1 MKVVNIDSAKKLNSL
16 VDAPMPELKD
26 GDVLVKIHAVGVN
39 HVDLLWADQK
49 VKPDDTILGLEMAGE
64 VVDGNNTKYNVGTR
78 VMGLIDNGGYAE
90 YIAVPAERLMPIP
103 ANIDYK
109 KAATIPES
117 FLTAYQT
124 LFTIGNLHDNQTV
137 LIHAGASGVGTAA
150 IQLVKQLTKATV
162 ITTSST
168 KKVDICLEY
177 GADHAIDYRNSDFAE
192 EVQRITDGHGADLIL
207 DFIGASYYQQNIK
220 SVALD
225 GQIILIG
232 NLGGSE
238 IKDVNVMD
246 IIGKRIS
253 ITGTL
258 LSTRSNEYKSRLISD
273 FNSDVYDLLE
283 NDKIRLHV
291 SNEFDLSQSKQALTC
306 MREKQNTGK
315 IILNVKQ
322 KDA

>member
-1 MKVVNIDSAKKLNSL
+1 MKVVNIANAKNSDSL
-16 VDAPMPELKD
+16 VDSPMPEPKD
-26 GDVLVKIHAVGVN
+26 GEVLVKIYAVGVN

-49 VKPDDTILGLEMAGE
+49 VKPDDTVLGLEMAGE
-64 VVDGNNTKYNVGTR
+64 VIDGNNTTYNVGTR

-90 YIAVPAERLMPIP
+90 YIAVSADRLMLIP
-103 ANIDYK
+103 DNIDYK
-109 KAATIPES
+109 FAATIPES

-124 LFTIGNLHDNQTV
+124 LFTIGNLQGNQTV

-168 KKVDICLEY
+168 KKTEICLRY
-177 GADHAIDYRNSDFAE
+177 GADYAIDYRTENFAE

-207 DFIGASYYQQNIK
+207 DFIGASYYQQNIQ
-220 SVALD
+220 SVAMD

-238 IKDVNVMD
+238 IKDVNIMD

-258 LSTRSNEYKSRLISD
+258 LSTRSDEYKARLISD
-273 FNSDVYDLLE
+273 FSNDVYDLLAC
-283 NDKIRLHV
+283 DKIKIHV
-291 SNEFDLSQSKQALTC
+291 SNEFDLSQSKDALSC

-315 IILNVKQ
+315 IILNVK
-322 KDA
+322 

>member
-1 MKVVNIDSAKKLNSL
+1 MKVVNIASAKKSNSL
-16 VDAPMPELKD
+16 VDAPMPELKE

-64 VVDGNNTKYNVGTR
+64 VIDGNNTKYNQGNR

-90 YIAVPAERLMPIP
+90 YIAVSASRLMPIP
-103 ANIDYK
+103 DNIDYK

-124 LFTIGNLHDNQTV
+124 LFTIGKLRDNQTV

-168 KKVDICLEY
+168 KKTDICLEY
-177 GADHAIDYRNSDFAE
+177 GADYAIDYRNSDFAE

-207 DFIGASYYQQNIK
+207 DFIGASYYQQNIQ

-225 GQIILIG
+225 GQVILIG

-238 IKDVNVMD
+238 IKNINIMD
-246 IIGKRIS
+246 IIGKRIT

-258 LSTRSNEYKSRLISD
+258 LSSRSNDYKAQLISD
-273 FNSDVYDLLE
+273 FNNDVYDLLAD
-283 NDKIRLHV
+283 DKIKLYV
-291 SNEFDLSQSKQALTC
+291 SNEFYLSESEQALTC

-315 IILNVKQ
+315 IILNVK
-322 KDA
+322 

>member
-1 MKVVNIDSAKKLNSL
+1 MKVVNIDSAKKSNSL

-64 VVDGNNTKYNVGTR
+64 VVDGNDTNYNVGNR

-103 ANIDYK
+103 DMVDYK

-124 LFTIGNLHDNQTV
+124 LFTIGKLQDNQTV

-168 KKVDICLEY
+168 KKTGICLDY
-177 GADHAIDYRNSDFAE
+177 GADYAIDYRNSDFAE
-192 EVQRITDGHGADLIL
+192 EVSRVTDGHGADLIL
-207 DFIGASYYQQNIK
+207 DFIGASYYQQNVK
-220 SVALD
+220 AVALD

-238 IKDVNVMD
+238 IKDVNIMD

-258 LSTRSNEYKSRLISD
+258 LSTRSNEYKAKLISD
-273 FNSDVYDLLE
+273 FSKDVYDLLSD
-283 NDKIRLHV
+283 DKIKLHV
-291 SNEFDLSQSKQALTC
+291 SDEFDLSQSKQALTC

-315 IILNVKQ
+315 IILNVN
-322 KDA
+322 

>member
-1 MKVVNIDSAKKLNSL
+1 MKVVNIASAKKSNSL
-16 VDAPMPELKD
+16 VDAPMPELND

-49 VKPDDTILGLEMAGE
+49 VKPDDTVLGLEMAGE
-64 VVDGNNTKYNVGTR
+64 VVDENDTNYNVGTR

-90 YIAVPAERLMPIP
+90 YIAVPSERLMPIP
-103 ANIDYK
+103 DKVDYK

-124 LFTIGNLHDNQTV
+124 LFTIGNLQDNQTV

-168 KKVDICLEY
+168 KKTDICLDY
-177 GADHAIDYRNSDFAE
+177 GADYAIDYRNSDFAE
-192 EVQRITDGHGADLIL
+192 EVSRITDGHGADLIL
-207 DFIGASYYQQNIK
+207 DFIGASYYQQNVK
-220 SVALD
+220 AVALD

-238 IKDVNVMD
+238 IKDVNIMD

-258 LSTRSNEYKSRLISD
+258 LSTRSNEYKAKLISD
-273 FNSDVYDLLE
+273 FSKDVYDLLSD
-283 NDKIRLHV
+283 DKIKLHV
-291 SNEFDLSQSKQALTC
+291 SDEFDLSQSKQALTC
-306 MREKQNTGK
+306 MREKKNTGK
-315 IILNVKQ
+315 IILNVK
-322 KDA
+322 

>member
-1 MKVVNIDSAKKLNSL
+1 MKVVNIANAKNSDSL
-16 VDAPMPELKD
+16 VDSPMPEPKD
-26 GDVLVKIHAVGVN
+26 GEVLVKIHAVGVN

-49 VKPDDTILGLEMAGE
+49 VKPDDTVLGLEMAGE
-64 VVDGNNTKYNVGTR
+64 VIDGNNTTYNVGTR

-90 YIAVPAERLMPIP
+90 YIAVSANRLMPIP
-103 ANIDYK
+103 DNIDYK
-109 KAATIPES
+109 MAATIPES

-124 LFTIGNLHDNQTV
+124 LFTIGNLQDNQTV

-168 KKVDICLEY
+168 KKTEICLRY
-177 GADHAIDYRNSDFAE
+177 GADYAIDYRTENFAE

-207 DFIGASYYQQNIK
+207 DFIGASYYQQNIQ
-220 SVALD
+220 SVAMD

-238 IKDVNVMD
+238 IKDVNIMD

-258 LSTRSNEYKSRLISD
+258 LSTRSDEYKAQLISD
-273 FNSDVYDLLE
+273 FSNDVYDLLAC
-283 NDKIRLHV
+283 DKIKLHV
-291 SNEFDLSQSKQALTC
+291 SNEFDLSQSKDALSC

-315 IILNVKQ
+315 IILNVK
-322 KDA
+322 

>member
-1 MKVVNIDSAKKLNSL
+1 MKVVNIASAKKSNSL
-16 VDAPMPELKD
+16 VDAPMPELKA
-26 GDVLVKIHAVGVN
+26 GEVLVKIRAVGVN
-39 HVDLLWADQK
+39 HVDLMWSDQK
-49 VKPDDTILGLEMAGE
+49 VKPDDTVLGLEMAGD
-64 VVDGNNTKYNVGTR
+64 VVDGNNTKYNEGTR

-90 YIAVPAERLMPIP
+90 YIAVSADRLMPIP
-103 ANIDYK
+103 DNIDYK
-109 KAATIPES
+109 HAATIPES

-124 LFTIGNLHDNQTV
+124 LFTIGNLQDNQTV

-168 KKVDICLEY
+168 KKTSICLDY
-177 GADHAIDYRNSDFAE
+177 GADYAIDYRHSDFAE
-192 EVQRITDGHGADLIL
+192 EVPRITAGHGADLIL
-207 DFIGASYYQQNIK
+207 DFIGAGYYQQNIQ
-220 SVALD
+220 SVAMD

-238 IKDVNVMD
+238 IKDVNIMD

-258 LSTRSNEYKSRLISD
+258 LSPRSNEYKDRLISD
-273 FNSDVYDLLE
+273 FSNDVYDLLAD
-283 NDKIRLHV
+283 DKIKLHV
-291 SNEFDLSQSKQALTC
+291 SNEFDLSESQRALTC

-315 IILNVKQ
+315 IILNVK
-322 KDA
+322 

>member
-1 MKVVNIDSAKKLNSL
+1 MKVVNIASAKKSNSL
-16 VDAPMPELKD
+16 VDAPMPELND

-49 VKPDDTILGLEMAGE
+49 VKPDDTVLGLEMAGE
-64 VVDGNNTKYNVGTR
+64 VVDENDTNYNVGTR

-90 YIAVPAERLMPIP
+90 YIAVPSERLMPIP
-103 ANIDYK
+103 DKVDYK

-124 LFTIGNLHDNQTV
+124 LFTIGNLQDNQTV

-168 KKVDICLEY
+168 KKTDICLDY
-177 GADHAIDYRNSDFAE
+177 GADYAIDYRNSDFAE
-192 EVQRITDGHGADLIL
+192 EVSRITDGHGADLIL
-207 DFIGASYYQQNIK
+207 DFIGASYYQQNVK
-220 SVALD
+220 AVALD

-238 IKDVNVMD
+238 IKDVNIMD

-258 LSTRSNEYKSRLISD
+258 LSTRSNEYKAKLISD
-273 FNSDVYDLLE
+273 FSKDVYDLLSD
-283 NDKIRLHV
+283 DKIKLHV
-291 SNEFDLSQSKQALTC
+291 SDDFDLSQSKQALTC
-306 MREKQNTGK
+306 MREKKNTGK
-315 IILNVKQ
+315 IILNVK
-322 KDA
+322 

>member
-1 MKVVNIDSAKKLNSL
+1 MKVVNIASAKKSNSL
-16 VDAPMPELKD
+16 VDVSMPELKD

-49 VKPDDTILGLEMAGE
+49 VKPDDTVLGLEMAGE
-64 VVDGNNTKYNVGTR
+64 VVDGNNTKYNEGTR
-78 VMGLIDNGGYAE
+78 VMGLIDDGGYAE
-90 YIAVPAERLMPIP
+90 YIAVPAERLIPIP
-103 ANIDYK
+103 ANVDYK

-124 LFTIGNLHDNQTV
+124 LFMIGNLQDNQTV

-168 KKVDICLEY
+168 KKTDICLDY
-177 GADHAIDYRNSDFAE
+177 GADYAIDYRISDFAE
-192 EVQRITDGHGADLIL
+192 EVQRITNGHGADLIL
-207 DFIGASYYQQNIK
+207 DFIGAGYYQQNIQ

-238 IKDVNVMD
+238 IKDVNIMD

-258 LSTRSNEYKSRLISD
+258 LSTRSNEYKAKLISD
-273 FNSDVYDLLE
+273 FSNDVYDLLAD
-283 NDKIRLHV
+283 NKIRLHV
-291 SNEFDLSQSKQALTC
+291 SNEFDLSQSEQALTC
-306 MREKQNTGK
+306 MRAKKNTGK
-315 IILNVKQ
+315 IILNVK
-322 KDA
+322 

>member
-1 MKVVNIDSAKKLNSL
+1 MKVVNITSAKKSNAL
-16 VDAPMPELKD
+16 VDAPMPKLKD

-49 VKPDDTILGLEMAGE
+49 VKPDNTVLGLEMSGE
-64 VVDGNNTKYNVGTR
+64 VIDGNDTKYNVGTR
-78 VMGLIDNGGYAE
+78 VMGLIDDGGYAE
-90 YIAVPAERLMPIP
+90 YIAVSADRLMPIP
-103 ANIDYK
+103 DNIDYQH
-109 KAATIPES
+109 AATIPES

-124 LFTIGNLHDNQTV
+124 LFTIGKLQDNQTV

-168 KKVDICLEY
+168 KKTKICLDY
-177 GADHAIDYRNSDFAE
+177 GADYAIDYRSSDFAE
-192 EVQRITDGHGADLIL
+192 EVKRITNGHGADLIL
-207 DFIGASYYQQNIK
+207 DFIGASYYQQNIQ
-220 SVALD
+220 SVAMD

-238 IKDVNVMD
+238 IKDVNIMD

-253 ITGTL
+253 VTGTL
-258 LSTRSNEYKSRLISD
+258 LSPRSNEYKAQLISD
-273 FNSDVYDLLE
+273 FSHDVYDLLA
-283 NDKIRLHV
+283 NDKIKLHV
-291 SNEFDLSQSKQALTC
+291 SNEFELSQSKQALAC

-315 IILNVKQ
+315 IVLNVK
-322 KDA
+322 

>member
-1 MKVVNIDSAKKLNSL
+1 MKVVNIASAKKSNSL

-49 VKPDDTILGLEMAGE
+49 VKPDDTVLGLEMAGV
-64 VVDGNNTKYNVGTR
+64 VVDGNDTNYNVGTR

-103 ANIDYK
+103 DMVDYK

-124 LFTIGNLHDNQTV
+124 LFTIGHLQDNQTV

-168 KKVDICLEY
+168 KKTDICLDY
-177 GADHAIDYRNSDFAE
+177 GADYAIDYRNSDFAG
-192 EVQRITDGHGADLIL
+192 EVSRITDGHGADLIL

-220 SVALD
+220 AVALD

-238 IKDVNVMD
+238 IKDVNIMD

-258 LSTRSNEYKSRLISD
+258 LSTRSNEYKAKLISD
-273 FNSDVYDLLE
+273 FSKDVYDLLSD
-283 NDKIRLHV
+283 DKIKLHV
-291 SNEFDLSQSKQALTC
+291 SDEFDLSQSKQALTC

-315 IILNVKQ
+315 IILNVK
-322 KDA
+322 